1 MLFIKS
7 QENKLL
13 NVCDPAGIMST
24 SLEPVGKVKGER
36 KFHAS
41 CIQSFYKGFSESP
54 PEIFFN
60 ISLSISWSFGHHS
73 TCKEDQ
79 YGLSWPA

>member
-36 KFHAS
+36 KFHAR
-41 CIQSFYKGFSESP
+41 KT
-54 PEIFFN
+54 N
-60 ISLSISWSFGHHS
+60 M
-73 TCKEDQ
+73 D
-79 YGLSWPA
+79 